1 MITRKN
7 AEQIQEEILSHLK
20 EGPRSIKKLSEL
32 TESTWATINT
42 HLDNLKKENK
52 VREILS
58 VNNMRVFIRT
68 DYPVFYGL
76 PLDKEK
82 RNLSLYI
89 LAKIIDSWKE
99 SHDGEI
105 PNKTTVQKIAV
116 EIAKKEPSLNLPVV
130 RFHYGK
136 VLPVSIEPQNAR
148 QMLID
153 YNVSEPKNSSDI
165 LKKINYE
172 IKNGDHTN
180 IAWKEKKKQYEKH
193 EDMKIY
199 LLKEKIEYASYNKDN
214 FNKIDTEKIIYDF
227 FLEIPSTQRY
237 SYYLQKYH
245 DFISAFKL
253 IVSSNE
259 FEKEKKQYLQEI
271 IEVFNSIW
279 QSLTTQFFFEDFG
292 SQTDKELEEIQENIE
307 KNTLEID
314 SFQIDDKITNL
325 LSYKNYLT
333 IKKKELTENE
343 KKIMSI
349 LLEGVNEE

>member
-1 MITRKN
+1 MVSRKN
-7 AEQIQEEILSHLK
+7 AKQIQEDILAHLK
-20 EGPRSIKKLSEL
+20 EGPKSIKKLSEF
-32 TESTWATINT
+32 TESTWATINS
-42 HLDNLKKENK
+42 HLENLKEEGK

-82 RNLSLYI
+82 RNLSLYL

-99 SHDGEI
+99 SHNGEI

-116 EIAKKEPSLNLPVV
+116 EIARKEPSLNLPVV

-136 VLPVSIEPQNAR
+136 VLPVSIEPKNAN
-148 QMLID
+148 QMLVE
-153 YNVSEPKNSSDI
+153 YNVNEPKNANEV
-165 LKKINYE
+165 LRKINFE
-172 IKNGDHTN
+172 IKNGNHTN
-180 IAWKEKKKQYEKH
+180 IAWKEKKKQYKEH
-193 EDMKIY
+193 GDMKIY
-199 LLKEKIEYASYNKDN
+199 LLKDKIEYASCNPNN
-214 FNKIDTEKIIYDF
+214 FKSETETVIYDF

-245 DFISAFKL
+245 DFISAFKF
-253 IVSSNE
+253 IINSKE

-292 SQTDKELEEIQENIE
+292 SQTDKELEEIQDNIE
-307 KNTLEID
+307 KNTFEID
-314 SFQIDDKITNL
+314 TFQIDDKITNL
-325 LSYKNYLT
+325 ISYKDYLT
-333 IKKKELTENE
+333 IEKKELNENE
-343 KKIMSI
+343 KKIMNI
-349 LLEGVNEE
+349 LLEGANEE

>member
-1 MITRKN
+1 MTNRKN
-7 AEQIQEEILSHLK
+7 AKQIQEEILSHLK
-20 EGPRSIKKLSEL
+20 EGPKSIKKLSEL

-58 VNNMRVFIRT
+58 INNLRVFIRA

-82 RNLSLYI
+82 RNLCLYL

-99 SHDGEI
+99 THDGQI

-136 VLPVSIEPQNAR
+136 VLPVSIEPQNAN
-148 QMLID
+148 QMLIS
-153 YNVSEPKNSSDI
+153 YNVSEPKNSDEI
-165 LKKINYE
+165 IKKINQE
-172 IKNGDHTN
+172 IKNGNHTN
-180 IAWKEKKKQYEKH
+180 IAWKEKKEQYRKH

-199 LLKEKIEYASYNKDN
+199 LLKDKIDYASCNNDTFKT
-214 FNKIDTEKIIYDF
+214 DTEKVIYDL
-227 FLEIPSTQRY
+227 FLEIPSTGRY
-237 SYYLQKYH
+237 SYYLQRYH
-245 DFISAFKL
+245 DFISAFGL
-253 IVSSNE
+253 ITNSKE
-259 FEKEKKQYLQEI
+259 FEKEKKQYIQEI

-307 KNTLEID
+307 KNTFEID
-314 SFQIDDKITNL
+314 IFQIDDKIANL

-333 IKKKELTENE
+333 IKKKELNENE
-343 KKIMSI
+343 KKIIGI
-349 LLEGVNEE
+349 LLEGASEE

>member
-1 MITRKN
+1 MGNRKN

-20 EGPRSIKKLSEL
+20 EGPKSIKKLSEL

-82 RNLSLYI
+82 RNLSLYV
-89 LAKIIDSWKE
+89 LSKIIDSWKE
-99 SHDGEI
+99 MHNGEV

-116 EIAKKEPSLNLPVV
+116 EIAKDNPYLNLPVV

-136 VLPVSIEPQNAR
+136 VLPVNIEPQNAS
-148 QMLID
+148 QILID
-153 YNVSEPKNSSDI
+153 YNITEPKNSEDI
-165 LKKINYE
+165 ARKINHE
-172 IKNGDHTN
+172 IKNGNHTN
-180 IAWKEKKKQYEKH
+180 IAWKEKKKQYKEH

-199 LLKEKIEYASYNKDN
+199 SLKDKIEYASCSEDN
-214 FNKIDTEKIIYDF
+214 FKANAEKMIYNF

-245 DFISAFKL
+245 DFISAFKF
-253 IVSSNE
+253 IISSNE
-259 FEKEKKQYLQEI
+259 FEKDKKQYIQEI
-271 IEVFNSIW
+271 IEAFNSVW

-292 SQTDKELEEIQENIE
+292 SQSDRELEEIQKNIE
-307 KNTLEID
+307 KNTIEID
-314 SFQIDDKITNL
+314 IFQIDDKINNL
-325 LSYKNYLT
+325 LSYRKYLN
-333 IKKKELTENE
+333 IKKKELNENE
-343 KKIMSI
+343 KRIMGI
-349 LLEGVNEE
+349 LLEGANEE

>member
-1 MITRKN
+1 MVNRKN

-20 EGPRSIKKLSEL
+20 EGPKSIKKLSEL
-32 TESTWATINT
+32 TESTWSTINL
-42 HLDNLKKENK
+42 HLENLKKENK

-58 VNNMRVFIRT
+58 VNNMRVFIRA

-82 RNLSLYI
+82 RNLSLYL

-99 SHDGEI
+99 MHNGEI

-116 EIAKKEPSLNLPVV
+116 EIAKTEPSLNLPVV

-136 VLPVSIEPQNAR
+136 VLPVSMEPQNAS

-153 YNVSEPKNSSDI
+153 YNVTEPKNSNEI
-165 LKKINYE
+165 LKKINHE
-172 IKNGDHTN
+172 IKNGNHTN
-180 IAWKEKKKQYEKH
+180 IAWKEKKQQYEKH

-199 LLKEKIEYASYNKDN
+199 LLKDKIEYASSNKDN
-214 FNKIDTEKIIYDF
+214 FKADTEKIIYDF
-227 FLEIPSTQRY
+227 FLEIPSSQRY
-237 SYYLQKYH
+237 SYYLQRYH

-253 IVSSNE
+253 IISSNE
-259 FEKEKKQYLQEI
+259 FEKEKKQYIQEI
-271 IEVFNSIW
+271 IEVFNSLW

-307 KNTLEID
+307 KNTFEID
-314 SFQIDDKITNL
+314 IFQVDDKINNL
-325 LSYKNYLT
+325 LSYRDYLT
-333 IKKKELTENE
+333 IKKKELNENE
-343 KKIMSI
+343 KKIMGI
-349 LLEGVNEE
+349 LLEGENEE

>member
-1 MITRKN
+1 MVNRKN
-7 AEQIQEEILSHLK
+7 AEQIQEEILSYLK
-20 EGPRSIKKLSEL
+20 EGPKSIKKLSEL

-42 HLDNLKKENK
+42 HLDNLKKESK

-58 VNNMRVFIRT
+58 INNLRVFIRT

-82 RNLSLYI
+82 RNLSLYL

-99 SHDGEI
+99 TYNGEI

-136 VLPVSIEPQNAR
+136 VLPVSIEPQNAS
-148 QMLID
+148 QMLMN
-153 YNVSEPKNSSDI
+153 YNVSEPKNSNDI
-165 LKKINYE
+165 IKKINHE
-172 IKNGDHTN
+172 IKNGNHTN
-180 IAWKEKKKQYEKH
+180 IAWKEKKEQYEKH
-193 EDMKIY
+193 EDMRIY
-199 LLKEKIEYASYNKDN
+199 LLKDKIEYASYNKDN
-214 FNKIDTEKIIYDF
+214 FKADTEKIIYDL

-237 SYYLQKYH
+237 SYYLQRYH
-245 DFISAFKL
+245 DFISTFKL
-253 IVSSNE
+253 IINSNE
-259 FEKEKKQYLQEI
+259 FEKEKKQYIKEI

-307 KNTLEID
+307 KNTYEID
-314 SFQIDDKITNL
+314 TFQIDDKITNL

-333 IKKKELTENE
+333 IKKKELNENE
-343 KKIMSI
+343 KKIMNI
-349 LLEGVNEE
+349 LLEGANEE